1 MASGAQVHNSLE
13 QERVHLLLD
22 FSESAMDCETLRRG
36 QKCEY
41 QNQNGI
47 KC

>member
-1 MASGAQVHNSLE
+1 ME

-22 FSESAMDCETLRRG
+22 FSEEVLECDTLRVG
-36 QKCEY
+36 QKCTY
-41 QNQNGI
+41 NNQYGV